1 MSPTTLADVYLLSV
15 MFLLII
21 DYYEKDI
28 LAKII
33 AVKILTYFIIL
44 DI

>member
-15 MFLLII
+15 MLLLII

-33 AVKILTYFIIL
+33 AVTITYFIIL